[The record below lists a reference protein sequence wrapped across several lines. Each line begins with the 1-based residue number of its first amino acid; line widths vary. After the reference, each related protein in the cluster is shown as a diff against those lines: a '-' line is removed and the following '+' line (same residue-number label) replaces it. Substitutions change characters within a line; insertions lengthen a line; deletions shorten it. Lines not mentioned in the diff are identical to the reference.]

1 MNKNKKYAIW
11 IPVLLALLV
20 LGYVVS
26 GKSLGSKLDFGED
39 ALIVSIGSFSY
50 ELPYENIAELTL
62 EQAWA
67 PGQALDGETQGTLFY
82 GTWNTDSFGP
92 CTLCATRK
100 ADSIIL
106 VRRTDGG
113 LFAFNE
119 QDTVTTN
126 TMYNMFRQLLEHR

>member
-50 ELPYENIAELTL
+50 ELPYEDIAELTL
-62 EQAWA
+62 EQAWT
-67 PGQALDGETQGTLFY
+67 PSQSLDGGTQGTLFY
-82 GTWNTDSFGP
+82 GT
-92 CTLCATRK
+92 
-100 ADSIIL
+100 
-106 VRRTDGG
+106 
-113 LFAFNE
+113 
-119 QDTVTTN
+119 
-126 TMYNMFRQLLEHR
+126 